1 MLLFIWIRNNFSISY
16 IPLIYSLLQ
25 KTTKKKENRFFIR
38 SGKKIQR
45 IQMMM
50 FITVYD
56 INQKQKK
63 RYGLRGCNL
72 NLKATVLLLHKRI

>member
-1 MLLFIWIRNNFSISY
+1 MDQEQLFDK
-16 IPLIYSLLQ
+16 LYSLNLQ
-25 KTTKKKENRFFIR
+25 LTAKNDQKKRKPVFIR

-72 NLKATVLLLHKRI
+72 NLKATVLPLHKRI